1 MQPLFDIR
9 LVESL
14 IYAMV
19 SKLHGFETFTNTDV
33 SYVRSS
39 QPRCHHIEKLI
50 SQNQLTV
57 LQPAEWS
64 SNSPDLNPVDFEISE
79 MLEQNSYRG
88 CRITYLE
95 TMRDALITEWNK
107 IQPEKRNQCL
117 DAFRTLDS
125 SVSLNLKE
133 CISKNSTD
141 ELMNTICMRYLC
153 VDFNNHSCWKS
164 RNAFL

>member
-1 MQPLFDIR
+1 MGKDANVKQPLFDVK
-9 LVESL
+9 LLDSL
-14 IYAMV
+14 KYAMV
-19 SKLHGFETFTNTDV
+19 SILHGFETFTNTDV

-79 MLEQNSYRG
+79 LLEQNSYRG

-107 IQPEKRNQCL
+107 IPQGKIDQFI
-117 DAFRTLDS
+117 DAFR
-125 SVSLNLKE
+125 
-133 CISKNSTD
+133 
-141 ELMNTICMRYLC
+141 
-153 VDFNNHSCWKS
+153 
-164 RNAFL
+164 